1 MEIRPLR
8 AGDTDALRALS
19 LETTPQRKRLQSE
32 RFIIQLVRCQYYLDS
47 EPDHC
52 FVALEDGRPAGAL
65 LCAPGFVD
73 YMRRFNERV
82 YPRCKPYGYT
92 AGALARQ
99 CMFLHKRFAGN
110 YPAHCQCLWPDGR
123 QDLAQPLFEAL
134 FAHLEAI
141 ECRGVCAFPGKKQ
154 YDLQDAL
161 EGLGFAYLGVS
172 GNVQIMGKELF

>member
-19 LETTPQRKRLQSE
+19 LETTSLRKRLQSE
-32 RFIIQLVRCQYYLDS
+32 RFIIQLVYCQYYLDS

-65 LCAPGFVD
+65 LCAPGFID
-73 YMRRFNERV
+73 YMRLFNERV

-99 CMFLHKRFAGN
+99 CMFLHKRFADQVR
-110 YPAHCQCLWPDGR
+110 AKLRDKI
-123 QDLAQPLFEAL
+123 
-134 FAHLEAI
+134 LERDIVLHA
-141 ECRGVCAFPGKKQ
+141 V
-154 YDLQDAL
+154 
-161 EGLGFAYLGVS
+161 AYRD
-172 GNVQIMGKELF
+172 IA